1 MREQIKFAARIGMP
15 NSMNAGQNG
24 LALPTLHKRKMM
36 RSLKPSR
43 KAT

>member
-24 LALPTLHKRKMM
+24 LALPILRERKNNVQ
-36 RSLKPSR
+36 P
-43 KAT
+43 